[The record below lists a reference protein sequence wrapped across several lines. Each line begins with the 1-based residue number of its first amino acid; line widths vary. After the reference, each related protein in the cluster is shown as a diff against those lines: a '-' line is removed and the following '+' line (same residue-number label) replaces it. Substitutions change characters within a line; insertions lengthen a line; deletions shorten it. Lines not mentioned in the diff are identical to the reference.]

1 MNSKDLMLRVLSGK
15 PLDPPP
21 VVLHS
26 WGAYKI
32 GLAGINPKY
41 LYYLGGPELAEIER
55 QFYERFKPD
64 WMHLGSG
71 ASKNWWG
78 RSRKVENNRAFI
90 QSEDGTHWME
100 ILDNY
105 LLAEGETYSK
115 KPDKKLR
122 LESKAEIDDY
132 FASTAYSEEDILQ
145 SGRFE
150 HVSILTKEYGDQVF
164 IAIND
169 GAPGCSI
176 PGYSFE
182 EMMIACVEKPSLV
195 AYYIYKSCEQFLADV
210 RAAKACGAH
219 AYIFSEGFGGSLDN
233 LSPEMHEVIEL
244 DAKVWFYSE
253 VRKTGVLP
261 IGYWLGDVRPNMH
274 LINRLDM
281 AALMIEESKKN
292 FTLDPVEVRRNLR
305 ADICLIGNLDSALLL
320 KGTPEQIRLEV
331 HRQLQA
337 VKHGAFILANGSP
350 LIIGTP
356 PANIETFVAE
366 GKSGLKINSVQG
378 GNLYE

>member
-1 MNSKDLMLRVLSGK
+1 
-15 PLDPPP
+15 
-21 VVLHS
+21 
-26 WGAYKI
+26 
-32 GLAGINPKY
+32 
-41 LYYLGGPELAEIER
+41 
-55 QFYERFKPD
+55 
-64 WMHLGSG
+64 
-71 ASKNWWG
+71 
-78 RSRKVENNRAFI
+78 
-90 QSEDGTHWME
+90 
-100 ILDNY
+100 
-105 LLAEGETYSK
+105 
-115 KPDKKLR
+115 
-122 LESKAEIDDY
+122 
-132 FASTAYSEEDILQ
+132 
-145 SGRFE
+145 
-150 HVSILTKEYGDQVF
+150 
-164 IAIND
+164 
-169 GAPGCSI
+169 
-176 PGYSFE
+176 
-182 EMMIACVEKPSLV
+182 
-195 AYYIYKSCEQFLADV
+195 
-210 RAAKACGAH
+210 
-219 AYIFSEGFGGSLDN
+219 
-233 LSPEMHEVIEL
+233 
-244 DAKVWFYSE
+244 
-253 VRKTGVLP
+253 VLP